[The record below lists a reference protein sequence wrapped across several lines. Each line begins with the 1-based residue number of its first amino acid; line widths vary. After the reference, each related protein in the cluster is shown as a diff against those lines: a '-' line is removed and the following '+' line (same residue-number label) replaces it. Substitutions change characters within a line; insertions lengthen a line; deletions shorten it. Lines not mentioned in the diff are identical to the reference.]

1 MLSYLEVPAGGESK
15 HRLEVQAEVPNAVS
29 PHDGDEL
36 EHGDDDDGHA
46 RPVGVHQVEHVLAAL
61 GEAGQPEQEADRAQQ
76 ARDHGLVVPDIA
88 QIAMI

>member
-1 MLSYLEVPAGGESK
+1 MSYLEVPAGREAK
-15 HRLEVQAEVPNAVS
+15 HRLEVEAEVPDAVS

-61 GEAGQPEQEADRAQQ
+61 GEAGQPEQEADGAQE
-76 ARDHGLVVPDIA
+76 ARDHGLVVPDIT